1 MSDSAWVRVP
11 ATSANL
17 GPGYD
22 CAGLALAYY
31 DELEA
36 TVISGGLAIDVHGEG
51 SDSVPRDASH
61 LVVRSIARAFE
72 ARGRPMPGLHLVCR
86 NQIPHGRG
94 LGSSSAA
101 IVGGLVLGRA
111 LLGMTDEEM
120 SKAELLALATELE
133 GHPDNVAPA
142 ILGGFTVAW
151 QDTQTG
157 VGRAVSLQP
166 SGLLQPVVAIAQTSL
181 ATEHARELI
190 PAMVPHRTAASNS
203 GRAALLT
210 AALTDRVDV
219 LFEATEDQLHQ
230 QARRFAYPESYSL
243 VRALRS
249 EGVSAVISGAGP
261 TVLALGVKDSDHD
274 AGAIE
279 ALMHEIL
286 ASDEDKA
293 AFRVLA
299 VGIDLEGARVESDVR
314 K

>member
-1 MSDSAWVRVP
+1 MIDSARVRVP

-22 CAGLALAYY
+22 CAGLALAVY
-31 DELEA
+31 DELAA
-36 TVISGGLAIDVHGEG
+36 TVTPDKLEIDVRGEG
-51 SDSVPRDASH
+51 QDSVPRDSSH

-72 ARGRPMPGLHLVCR
+72 ARQRPLPGLHLVCR

-101 IVGGLVLGRA
+101 IVGGLLLGRE
-111 LLGMTDEEM
+111 LMGLTDEEM

-151 QDTQTG
+151 QDSPHG
-157 VGRAVSLQP
+157 VGRAIALEP
-166 SGLLQPVVAIAQTSL
+166 SRLLQPVVAIAQTSL

-190 PAMVPHRTAASNS
+190 PAMVPHRTAASNAA
-203 GRAALLT
+203 RAALLT
-210 AALTDRVDV
+210 AAVTGRVDV

-230 QARRFAYPESYSL
+230 EPRRFAYPESYAL

-249 EGVSAVISGAGP
+249 EGVPAVISGAGP
-261 TVLALGVKDSDHD
+261 TVLALGVERSHHD
-274 AGAIE
+274 ANAIE
-279 ALMHEIL
+279 GLMREIL
-286 ASDEDKA
+286 AAGKENA
-293 AFRVLA
+293 QFLVRA
-299 VGIDLEGARVESDVR
+299 VDIDLEGAQSNSDVG
-314 K
+314 